1 MQPRITRGDVETN
14 LQTVQRLVNE
24 GRGDLL
30 VLPEYVLTGSLALDP
45 QADVREWALR
55 SAEAKDR
62 LEIPAGRHVLINTL
76 AERVGKV
83 HNCCELL
90 PGGETYCKLY
100 PDQME
105 LDSGIAPGSEQKV
118 FELLGKR
125 FKAVICFDLPHMAG
139 IPTDSLDFA
148 LFVYHFTE
156 ANFAR
161 VIQEV
166 RGVSRTRRIRVL
178 ASSLVSD
185 QNNGNSSFIDGDT
198 VVSLPD
204 AEGILEVDL
213 G

>member
-1 MQPRITRGDVETN
+1 M
-14 LQTVQRLVNE
+14 
-24 GRGDLL
+24 L

-55 SAEAKDR
+55 SAKAKDR
-62 LEIPAGRHVLINTL
+62 LEIPAGRHVLINAL
-76 AERVGKV
+76 AECDGKLY
-83 HNCCELL
+83 NCCELL
-90 PGGETYCKLY
+90 PGGPSYCKLY
-100 PDQME
+100 PDQLE
-105 LDSGIAPGSEQKV
+105 LDAGIAPGTEQRV

-125 FKAVICFDLPHMAG
+125 FKVVICFDLPHIAD
-139 IPTDSLDFA
+139 IPTDDLDFA
-148 LFVYHFTE
+148 LFIYHFTE

-166 RGVSRTRRIRVL
+166 RRVSRMRKIRVL

-185 QNNGNSSFIDGDT
+185 ENNGYSSFIDGDT